1 MVGTVAGNVLIVHAA
16 GQGMT
21 EATREM
27 LARFKQHEINMVG
40 VVLNKVRLDDSVV
53 FQQFQRGYYRALE
66 ARNGAAERAALP
78 PSSRVDSDSE
88 PEQTTPRD

>member
-1 MVGTVAGNVLIVHAA
+1 
-16 GQGMT
+16 MT

-53 FQQFQRGYYRALE
+53 FQQFQRATIAALE
-66 ARNGAAERAALP
+66 GATARRNALRSHPAAGWILTRNPNRPHRAM
-78 PSSRVDSDSE
+78 
-88 PEQTTPRD
+88 